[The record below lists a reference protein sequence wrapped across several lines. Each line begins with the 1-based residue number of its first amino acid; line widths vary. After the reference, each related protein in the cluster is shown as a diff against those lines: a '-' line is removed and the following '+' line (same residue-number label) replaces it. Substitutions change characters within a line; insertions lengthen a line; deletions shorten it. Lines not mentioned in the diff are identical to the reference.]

1 MSFSSHPLRIMQDT
15 YAHDQIYHPYE
26 EEEVIKVKHHHKET
40 ESLLSPP
47 LTPTEVHQPQPVGL
61 SPPTVPMNQPLCWN
75 YTPKDRKG
83 FIGAYSRMVPYL
95 RKTNC
100 IKDTNERMFALN
112 VYRDLLI
119 NKKAEQDKKK
129 KGCTMLDETVV
140 QHTKKRKLAIMSA
153 TDDTSNHTMAINE
166 DKHQPM
172 KRKRVSSVLPS
183 GKDAALAFDAIDID
197 TCDQDFYPQGWVP
210 LREAL
215 DQVPVKVAWKG
226 APLPIH
232 QQPYYH
238 DLHHVEATMSSILRL
253 SPVQYLRC
261 KRTLI
266 LAARTLKT
274 QQIPFTK
281 SVAQKLCRVDVN
293 KTSALW
299 TAFGQLGWFD
309 GDDNC
314 LA

>member
-1 MSFSSHPLRIMQDT
+1 MSFSSQPLRIMQDT
-15 YAHDQIYHPYE
+15 FAQDQIYHPY

-47 LTPTEVHQPQPVGL
+47 LTPTEVHQPHPVGL
-61 SPPTVPMNQPLCWN
+61 SPPTVAMNQPLCWN
-75 YTPKDRKG
+75 YRPKNRKA
-83 FIGAYSRMVPYL
+83 FIGAYSRMVPNL
-95 RKTNC
+95 RKNKT
-100 IKDTNERMFALN
+100 DLEDAPGSERMFALN

-119 NKKAEQDKKK
+119 NKKKSEQDK

-140 QHTKKRKLAIMSA
+140 PHTKKRKLAIMSA
-153 TDDTSNHTMAINE
+153 SE
-166 DKHQPM
+166 DVMILNQDKPM

-183 GKDAALAFDAIDID
+183 GKDAALAFDSIDID

-215 DQVPVKVAWKG
+215 DQVPVKVCWKG

-238 DLHHVEATMSSILRL
+238 DLHHVEATMSSVLRL

-266 LAARTLKT
+266 LAARTLKI